1 VENRS
6 LKYPHG
12 ELGIIALSSCAEI
25 GKKLDEH
32 IKALRGQDANDK
44 KPAGEADSYLIDVE
58 EIRFSNG
65 EAKTRLIQ
73 SVRGRDIYILCDPGN
88 YSCTYDF
95 YGKTNQKSPDDHF
108 QDAKRAV
115 AAVCG
120 KASRTTVV
128 MPLLY
133 ASRQDHRRGRE
144 SLDCAIALKELEA
157 MGVKN
162 IIAFDLHNSRV
173 QNAVP
178 LSSFENLYATYGIL
192 EQFVADERE
201 AVIDNNNLIVISPD
215 PGGMERAIYYAGVL
229 DTEVG
234 MFYKRRNY
242 KLIKDGSNP
251 IIQHDYLGPP
261 VLGKNVFIVDD
272 ILASG
277 DSLIDVAEEMK
288 SRGAMKIFVAVTY
301 GLFTKGY
308 DKFCEMFE
316 MKHIDRVYSTN
327 LTYVPAERKVFPWYC
342 EVDMS
347 PNIAE
352 YIDILN
358 HDASIEPII
367 DATGSLKMNINNLRA
382 NRD

>member
-1 VENRS
+1 MVSHSNRF
-6 LKYPHG
+6 PHG
-12 ELGIIALSSCAEI
+12 ELGIIALSSCKELG
-25 GKKLDEH
+25 GKIDDH
-32 IKALRGQDANDK
+32 IKERRGPDNRPSFEK
-44 KPAGEADSYLIDVE
+44 NSYIIEIE

-65 EAKTRLIQ
+65 EAKTRLRE

-95 YGKTNQKSPDDHF
+95 YGYQNQKSPDDHF
-108 QDAKRAV
+108 QDVKRAV

-120 KASRTTVV
+120 KAARATVV
-128 MPLLY
+128 MPMMY

-144 SLDCAIALKELEA
+144 SLDCAIALQELDK

-162 IIAFDLHNSRV
+162 IISYDLHNSRV
-173 QNAVP
+173 QNSVP

-192 EQFVADERE
+192 EQFMSDEKSVVMD
-201 AVIDNNNLIVISPD
+201 ANNLLVISPD

-229 DTEVG
+229 GTDVG
-234 MFYKRRNY
+234 MFYKRRDYMHVVN
-242 KLIKDGSNP
+242 GSNP
-251 IIQHDYLGPP
+251 IVQHDYLGPP

-288 SRGAMKIFVAVTY
+288 TRGAMNIFIAVTY

-308 DKFCEMFE
+308 ERFHRLYENGHFN
-316 MKHIDRVYSTN
+316 RVYSTN
-327 LTYVPAERKVFPWYC
+327 LTYIPEERKKFEWFT

-347 PNIAE
+347 SNLAE
-352 YIDILN
+352 YLDILN
-358 HDASIEPII
+358 HDESIEPII
-367 DATGSLKMNINNLRA
+367 DATGLLRENITNRRA
-382 NRD
+382 NKIN